1 MESLTPESTWK
12 ELCIA
17 ISKRLMT
24 VSHALPKELIKQDL
38 PDLEE
43 YINEGI
49 TLTTHVWTKSD
60 LDLVLNEGSSD
71 QEDEAADYL
80 DEHGINPTDLDR
92 NQVFKK
98 ATELGWE
105 AYPDPTPQ
113 YLYDETGGEPPLSAD
128 ERTAKSRE
136 EKMYAKG

>member
-24 VSHALPKELIKQDL
+24 VSHGIPKEVLKLDL

-49 TLTTHVWTKSD
+49 NLTTHVWTKSD

-80 DEHGINPTDLDR
+80 HEHGINPTDLDR
-92 NQVFKK
+92 NQVLKK
-98 ATELGWE
+98 ATQLGWE

-113 YLYDETGGEPPLSAD
+113 YLWDETGGEPPLSAD
-128 ERTAKSRE
+128 ERTAISRE
-136 EKMYAKG
+136 DKMYAKG

>member
-49 TLTTHVWTKSD
+49 NLTTHVWTKSD

-80 DEHGINPTDLDR
+80 DEHGINPTGLTR
-92 NQVFKK
+92 EQVLTQ
-98 ATELGWE
+98 ATGLGWQ
-105 AYPDPTPQ
+105 AYPEPT
-113 YLYDETGGEPPLSAD
+113 DEDLGLVGEPPISAKERMD
-128 ERTAKSRE
+128 EAWKQ
-136 EKMYAKG
+136 KMYAKG

>member
-24 VSHALPKELIKQDL
+24 VSHALPKELIKEDL

-49 TLTTHVWTKSD
+49 NLTTHVWTKSD

-80 DEHGINPTDLDR
+80 DEHGVNPTDLDR

-105 AYPDPTPQ
+105 AYPDPTPNC
-113 YLYDETGGEPPLSAD
+113 LWDATGGEPPLSAD